1 MNREAAARSNEG
13 MARLA
18 YFADPL
24 CSWCYGFG
32 PELANVLENH
42 PEHSLELV
50 MGGLRAFNTE
60 RMSIPFRN
68 MLREHWEHVA
78 ASSGLP
84 FSAAVLERDDFI
96 YDTEPPCRAVV
107 TARALDERRAFDFFK
122 AVQVAFYRDG
132 RDVTDPG
139 LLAGIA
145 TECGYDGAE
154 FARALDSPAM
164 REGVRADFARTQ
176 SHGISG
182 FPTLAIAYGPQLYL
196 VTSGFV
202 TADVLEHRLAEIE
215 RLLLEQSVAQRV

>member
-1 MNREAAARSNEG
+1 MNRSAAPRSNAT
-13 MARLA
+13 MARLV

-32 PELANVLENH
+32 PEVGNVVENH
-42 PEHSLELV
+42 PEHELELV

-60 RMSIPFRN
+60 RMSPAFRD
-68 MLREHWEHVA
+68 MLREHWQHVG

-84 FSAAVLERDDFI
+84 FSTAILERDDFI
-96 YDTEPPCRAVV
+96 YDTEPACRAVV
-107 TARALDERRAFDFFK
+107 TARALDPRRAFDFFK
-122 AVQVAFYRDG
+122 AVQFAFYRDG
-132 RDVTDPG
+132 REVTDAG
-139 LLAGIA
+139 VLAGIA

-164 REGVRADFARTQ
+164 RAAARGDFARTQ

-182 FPTLAIAYGPQLYL
+182 FPTLAVAYGPQLYL

>member
-1 MNREAAARSNEG
+1 MNRPAAPRSNAT
-13 MARLA
+13 MARLV

-32 PELANVLENH
+32 PELAKVLENH
-42 PEHSLELV
+42 PEHELELV

-60 RMSIPFRN
+60 RMSPAFRN
-68 MLREHWEHVA
+68 MLREHWQHVA
-78 ASSGLP
+78 SSTGLA
-84 FSAAVLERDDFI
+84 FSTAILERDDFI

-107 TARALDERRAFDFFK
+107 TARALDARRAFDLFE
-122 AVQVAFYRDG
+122 AVQLAFYRDG

-139 LLAGIA
+139 VLAGIA
-145 TECGYDGAE
+145 TECGYEGAE
-154 FARALDSPAM
+154 FARALDSPAA
-164 REGVRADFARTQ
+164 REAVRGDFARTQ

-182 FPTLAIAYGPQLYL
+182 FPTLAIAYGAQLYL

-202 TADVLEHRLAEIE
+202 TAEVLEHRLAEIE